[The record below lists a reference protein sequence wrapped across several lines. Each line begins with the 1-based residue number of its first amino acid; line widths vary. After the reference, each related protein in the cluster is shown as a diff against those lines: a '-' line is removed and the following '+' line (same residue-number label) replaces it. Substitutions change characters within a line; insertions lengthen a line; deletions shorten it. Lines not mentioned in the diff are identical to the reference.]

1 MCSAVDVVTRCII
14 RVVSFVHFTR
24 CISCILCVVPEIEV
38 TIKTVYV
45 LLMIYEL
52 YSHNKLFLFY
62 FYCQNV
68 FYIYVL

>member
-38 TIKTVYV
+38 TIKTV

-52 YSHNKLFLFY
+52 YNHNKLFLFY